1 MAAATREDVDEAAE
15 ALRRAPELD
24 RLLLAPEEV
33 VCLDGLVLRR
43 WDGGRP
49 PGAPLQHQQR
59 LPLSAP
65 LELGRQRQRRH
76 RPAEAGADHNRRV
89 VGSRLGHWYLPSGM
103 ARPANAVVPSPAR
116 SRADHRRSV
125 NPAEQVITLSGYAP
139 MKPVRRVAGR
149 GSRRRA

>member
-1 MAAATREDVDEAAE
+1 MAAATREDVDKAAE

-33 VCLDGLVLRR
+33 VCLDRLVLRR

-76 RPAEAGADHNRRV
+76 RPAEARADHNRRV
-89 VGSRLGHWYLPSGM
+89 VGSRLGHWYLPPDWLDRRTLSFR
-103 ARPANAVVPSPAR
+103 RPR
-116 SRADHRRSV
+116 G
-125 NPAEQVITLSGYAP
+125 AEQITDGRSTLPSGCSRIRLMLHEARASGCWAP
-139 MKPVRRVAGR
+139 ESSAR
-149 GSRRRA
+149 